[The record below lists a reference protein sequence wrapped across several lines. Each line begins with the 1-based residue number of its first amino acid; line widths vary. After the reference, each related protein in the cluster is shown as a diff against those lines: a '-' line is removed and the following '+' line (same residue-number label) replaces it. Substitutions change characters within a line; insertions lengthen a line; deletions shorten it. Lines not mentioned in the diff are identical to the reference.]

1 MVGLSGTERKAIMK
15 AVKVGIAAVAM
26 TCASAASGAAASGKV
41 QQTELKCVGKFSEWK
56 MKSMGY
62 APAQM
67 DFPLFLSKNDS
78 GTLGFTISAVEILS
92 AIWVYDAEF
101 SSSYKMQFKT
111 DNDVLTDYGLKG
123 IVGMQKGNASLDRES
138 GAIYMNVEHDAGTV
152 TFTGTCA
159 RAKLQF

>member
-1 MVGLSGTERKAIMK
+1 MK
-15 AVKVGIAAVAM
+15 AMKVGIAAVAM
-26 TCASAASGAAASGKV
+26 ACASAAFGAAASGKE
-41 QQTELKCVGKFSEWK
+41 QKTELKCVGKFSEWK

-62 APAQM
+62 APATM
-67 DFPLFLSKNDS
+67 DFPLFLSKNDT

-92 AIWVYDAEF
+92 AIWVYDAGS

-111 DNDVLTDYGLKG
+111 DNDILNDYGLQE

-152 TFTGTCA
+152 TFIGTCA
-159 RAKLQF
+159 RAELQF